1 MTSYESTIKSIP
13 FSQEKVFDKL
23 ADLRNLETLKD
34 KIPASAGISDLSCEE
49 DVVRFNIQAAGKI
62 ALRIVDREAPK
73 TIKFNAENSPIAFN
87 MWIQLVGGE
96 ANDTKIKVT
105 LKADLPAMIK
115 MMLGSKLEQFVDQ
128 FAEGL
133 SKIDY

>member
-1 MTSYESTIKSIP
+1 MTSYESSIKSIA

-23 ADLRNLETLKD
+23 ADLRNLEALKD

-49 DVVRFNIQAAGKI
+49 DTVCFNVPAAGKI
-62 ALRIVDREAPK
+62 SLRIVERDAPK
-73 TIKFNAENSPIAFN
+73 TIKFSAENSPIAFN
-87 MWIQLVGGE
+87 MWIQLVAGE
-96 ANDTKIKVT
+96 GEETKIKVT

-133 SKIDY
+133 SKIEY